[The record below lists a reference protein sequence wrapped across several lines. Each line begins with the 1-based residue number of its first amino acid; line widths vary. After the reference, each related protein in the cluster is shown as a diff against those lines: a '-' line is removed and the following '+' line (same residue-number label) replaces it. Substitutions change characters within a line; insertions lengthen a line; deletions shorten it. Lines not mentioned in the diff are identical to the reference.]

1 MIEKEVKKWLI
12 DQDIRQ
18 ADIASG
24 LNIRR
29 SVVSQVLSNKK
40 ASKRITQWLL
50 DHGCP
55 EEFLQKEKTAA

>member
-1 MIEKEVKKWLI
+1 MIVKEIKKWMI

-18 ADIASG
+18 ADIAAD

-40 ASKRITQWLL
+40 ASKRITRWLL
-50 DHGCP
+50 DNGCP
-55 EEFLQKEKTAA
+55 EEFLHTEKTAA